1 MKLHKGFTLV
11 ELMIA
16 IAIIGILASVAIPQ
30 YTSYVQRGYRSDA
43 LAAIQQ
49 IMNAQERYYTDNATY
64 TTNLSKLGFAAATY
78 TTPKGKYVIT
88 AKQCGAQALTRCI
101 QTEAVPQA
109 SQITDGTIT
118 INTQGLRKRVDSD
131 NVTHDI

>member
-16 IAIIGILASVAIPQ
+16 IAIIGILASIAIPQ
-30 YTSYVQRGYRSDA
+30 YSKYVQRGYRSDA

-49 IMNAQERYYTDNATY
+49 IMNAQERYYTDKATY
-64 TTNLSKLGFAAATY
+64 TTVLTDLGFAAATY

-88 AKQCGAQALTRCI
+88 ARACGSQPLTRCI
-101 QTEAVPQA
+101 EANAVPQGG
-109 SQITDGTIT
+109 QVEDGTIT
-118 INTQGLRKRVDSD
+118 INTQGLRKRVDS
-131 NVTHDI
+131 NSVTHDI